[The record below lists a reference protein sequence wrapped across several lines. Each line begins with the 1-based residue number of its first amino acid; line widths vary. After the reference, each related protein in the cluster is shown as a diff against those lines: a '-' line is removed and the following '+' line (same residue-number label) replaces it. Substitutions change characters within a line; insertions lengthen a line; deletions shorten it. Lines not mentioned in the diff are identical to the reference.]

1 MFFLR
6 FNTYHIRQVRLLL
19 DEAALEDCPVLHL
32 VRAPISLLD
41 GDVLDA
47 WLDLGFLL
55 LLRLSVR
62 T

>member
-19 DEAALEDCPVLHL
+19 NEASLEDLPVLHL
-32 VRAPISLLD
+32 VRVPISLLD